1 MLYAFMLTRAGLGH
15 VHLHHGAQEQEQVAI
30 LEWMGASPIYTQ
42 RMQRA
47 LAFGGT
53 GMPTIFKGLQ
63 LDVGFTHQ
71 YMDVGYRITDDEHGE
86 FWLNSC
92 GALLDVEPMGEDFVF
107 SMCHHIEDPTFDA
120 TAVATNARARIRPVH
135 RPPRAPAGREPHCHW
150 TVVVDPDAEP
160 VVEAELT
167 RRVRTS
173 RLAVLET
180 HVPPGRDEGGRPD
193 YSGELDPE
201 FQLEVLGHGALLRAL
216 DELVLQS
223 HLLVRSMLLAVE
235 DRQGATAAR
244 DLAVDQWVG
253 ANWLASERL
262 RTFLGDGAGDAAAT
276 LGRVLALHPA
286 FPPEYA
292 PLTVDVL
299 DPRRVRLTL
308 DPGAPA
314 LAEGDSASL
323 AALLAAGELRPLAA
337 LVHGVERGA
346 VVEPA
351 GTLAWD
357 AVLDPA
363 APPAAEPD
371 AVAITR
377 VGQCAGFTFERRRPL
392 EGVKP

>member
-1 MLYAFMLTRAGLGH
+1 M
-15 VHLHHGAQEQEQVAI
+15 
-30 LEWMGASPIYTQ
+30 
-42 RMQRA
+42 
-47 LAFGGT
+47 
-53 GMPTIFKGLQ
+53 
-63 LDVGFTHQ
+63 
-71 YMDVGYRITDDEHGE
+71 
-86 FWLNSC
+86 
-92 GALLDVEPMGEDFVF
+92 
-107 SMCHHIEDPTFDA
+107 
-120 TAVATNARARIRPVH
+120 
-135 RPPRAPAGREPHCHW
+135 
-150 TVVVDPDAEP
+150 
-160 VVEAELT
+160 
-167 RRVRTS
+167 
-173 RLAVLET
+173 
-180 HVPPGRDEGGRPD
+180 
-193 YSGELDPE
+193 
-201 FQLEVLGHGALLRAL
+201 LGHGALLRAL

-262 RTFLGDGAGDAAAT
+262 RTFLGDGAGDAATT

-314 LAEGDSASL
+314 LAEGDSASF

-346 VVEPA
+346 VVEPS